1 MTSVA
6 ARLSLLL
13 ALLGTI
19 ACAKTPEPVPS
30 PVPTR
35 TPRAGTPGVE
45 TGLSQEQRLQTE
57 CPPETRADCVT
68 AMTSLLRSRD
78 NLGRIALCVD
88 RSGNWLERHEKG
100 AKPEQELP
108 SDARVGDRCPD
119 ALPYAIRG
127 IYVQDGQGAA
137 R

>member
-6 ARLSLLL
+6 ARLSLLV
-13 ALLGTI
+13 ALFGAI
-19 ACAKTPEPVPS
+19 ACARTAAPEIS

-35 TPRAGTPGVE
+35 TPRPGTPALDS
-45 TGLSQEQRLQTE
+45 GLNQEQRLQNE
-57 CPPETRADCVT
+57 CPPETRGDCVT
-68 AMTSLLRSRD
+68 TMTSLMRSRD

-100 AKPEQELP
+100 TRPEQELP

-119 ALPYAIRG
+119 ALPFAIRVL
-127 IYVQDGQGAA
+127 YVQEAA